1 MFTLQDKAKQDADFI
16 VTILKNAHFYKTAPE
31 ESEQKIAYE
40 LGEENRD
47 KILVL
52 IEKIHESQ
60 KNNPCSLKFFEYF
73 IHLMEYGDN
82 METYSPGTCEKMAYE
97 MNNDLR
103 TRVLQIIKKIRD
115 FNPYHII

>member
-16 VTILKNAHFYKTAPE
+16 VTILKNAHFYDNAPDD
-31 ESEQKIAYE
+31 SEQKIAYE

-47 KILVL
+47 KILGL

-60 KNNPCSLKFFEYF
+60 KKNPCSLQFFEYF

-82 METYSPGTCEKMAYE
+82 MESYSLGTCEKMAYE
-97 MNNDLR
+97 MGNNV
-103 TRVLQIIKKIRD
+103 RVRIVQIISKVRD
-115 FNPYHII
+115 FNPF